1 MVTELRPPVSESS
14 TRSQIFMPP
23 PPPTDSEQKLHKM
36 GIKNWLPIVITT
48 TLCPMNGGES

>member
-23 PPPTDSEQKLHKM
+23 PTDSEQKLHKM
-36 GIKNWLPIVITT
+36 GIKNWLPIGFN
-48 TLCPMNGGES
+48 LGSS

>member
-14 TRSQIFMPP
+14 TRSQIFM